1 MGRLKLLKCNSS
13 NYTMSI
19 DDNIHPFENYSGSSS
34 LVRPRNIF
42 LLLLAI
48 AAFAFVAAK
57 MQLMG
62 VGILIGLFFGIIYL
76 YLLFTWPI
84 LGVYTAV
91 ALGFLLIGIGR
102 YVKDVQVGLG
112 MDAILIL
119 TYLALFMKRFN
130 ERIDWSPANKDITFL
145 AILWFGYALFELVN
159 PEARSVVAW
168 FSGRGGSLYLLL
180 LAPLTLIF
188 INSNRKLDIFLYVWG
203 VFSILASIKGILQ
216 LQFGLDYA
224 EKAWMAEGNYK
235 THILFGKLRVFSF
248 LSDAGQFGGTQGYAA
263 VVFTIYSMAQKVKLK
278 KYFFIAV
285 ALLAFY
291 GMIISGTRG
300 AMGVPLAGFILFFV
314 LRKNIKVVGIG
325 VGILAIVFIF
335 FRFTS
340 IGQGNDQIR
349 RMRTAFDPNDASLQ
363 VRLDNQKILKRYL
376 ASRPFGG
383 GIGHGGVKAQKYL
396 PNAFLSQIATD
407 SWYVLIWV
415 EEGIVGL
422 LIHLFI
428 LFYTVGKAS
437 YKVMFRIRDPM
448 LKLKIGAL
456 TSGMFG
462 VMVASYGN
470 AVLGGMPTAI
480 MIYISMA
487 IMLNSDILDEPE
499 PQPVMT
505 ILK

>member
-1 MGRLKLLKCNSS
+1 
-13 NYTMSI
+13 
-19 DDNIHPFENYSGSSS
+19 
-34 LVRPRNIF
+34 
-42 LLLLAI
+42 
-48 AAFAFVAAK
+48 
-57 MQLMG
+57 
-62 VGILIGLFFGIIYL
+62 
-76 YLLFTWPI
+76 
-84 LGVYTAV
+84 
-91 ALGFLLIGIGR
+91 
-102 YVKDVQVGLG
+102 
-112 MDAILIL
+112 
-119 TYLALFMKRFN
+119 
-130 ERIDWSPANKDITFL
+130 
-145 AILWFGYALFELVN
+145 
-159 PEARSVVAW
+159 
-168 FSGRGGSLYLLL
+168 
-180 LAPLTLIF
+180 
-188 INSNRKLDIFLYVWG
+188 
-203 VFSILASIKGILQ
+203 
-216 LQFGLDYA
+216 
-224 EKAWMAEGNYK
+224 
-235 THILFGKLRVFSF
+235 
-248 LSDAGQFGGTQGYAA
+248 
-263 VVFTIYSMAQKVKLK
+263 
-278 KYFFIAV
+278 
-285 ALLAFY
+285 
-291 GMIISGTRG
+291 
-300 AMGVPLAGFILFFV
+300 MGVPLAGFMLFFV
-314 LRKNIKVVGIG
+314 LRKNIKVLGIG